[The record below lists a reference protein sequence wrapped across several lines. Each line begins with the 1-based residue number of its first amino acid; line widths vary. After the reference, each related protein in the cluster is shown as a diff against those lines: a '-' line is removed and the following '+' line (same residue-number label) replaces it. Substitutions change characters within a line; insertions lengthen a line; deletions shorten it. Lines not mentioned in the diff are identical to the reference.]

1 VGVIERLTLRPFQ
14 ADDLPEF
21 VAYRSDPEVA
31 RYQLWDGTYSLADA
45 ERFLSSQQGVAFGR
59 PRAWWQLAAV
69 DPWTGRNGPAWTVA
83 QGLASVSFAVSP
95 RPSPEN
101 PTAELVSVLCPL
113 QRLL

>member
-1 VGVIERLTLRPFQ
+1 MGDRPAGVIERLTLRPFQ

-31 RYQLWDGTYSLADA
+31 RYQLWDSTYSLADA
-45 ERFLSSQQGVAFGR
+45 ERFLSSQQGVRG
-59 PRAWWQLAAV
+59 
-69 DPWTGRNGPAWTVA
+69 
-83 QGLASVSFAVSP
+83 FAVS
-95 RPSPEN
+95 SPEN